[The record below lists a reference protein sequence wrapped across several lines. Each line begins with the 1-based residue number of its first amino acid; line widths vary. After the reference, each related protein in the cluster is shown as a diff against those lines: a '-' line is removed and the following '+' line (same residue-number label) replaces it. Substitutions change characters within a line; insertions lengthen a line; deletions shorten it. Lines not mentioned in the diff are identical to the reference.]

1 MRLARLA
8 LANPYLVIVSALG
21 LALIGWVA
29 ITKTPVDL
37 LPRFNTPAVQI
48 LTLYP
53 GMPANVVE
61 QDITNRLERWTG
73 QANGVA
79 RQESRS
85 MLGVSVVR
93 DYFRPDIDVNT
104 AMSQVSSLAI
114 SDLYYLPPGTVPPM
128 VMPFD
133 PTAPI
138 PLALLTVSSPERNE
152 KELYDIAYFQLRNLL
167 QGIPGAIAPAVYGGR
182 LRRILVYLDRERLH
196 ARQLSPMDVVGALR
210 AHNVLIPTGDAKI
223 GNLDYQIVANG
234 MLPKVDEL
242 NDIPIRMNHGAPV
255 YVRDIGHAED
265 TSQIQSNI
273 VRVDGRRQVY
283 IPIYRQPGA
292 NTLDVVNGI
301 RRETSLLL
309 ARLPQGIHLNLAFDQ
324 SAFVRTAI
332 RSLLDEMGL
341 GGALAALMVLLFLGS
356 LRSMGVVFL
365 SIPLSILAA
374 LVGLYFTGN
383 TINAMTLGGLA
394 LAVGRLVDDSI
405 VVLED
410 SVRLLRMG
418 KAPGAAALEA
428 ASEVGPPVLVATIA
442 TVVVFFPVVFLTG
455 IGQFLFT
462 PLALTVAFAMAA
474 SYVVS
479 MTLVP
484 AFAAHVLR
492 PGAAEGNRAERL
504 SEALADRYARWL
516 ARMMPYRSWV
526 IGASLLAFGAS
537 WVLYPRIG
545 QELMPPSDTGQF
557 TVLVHAPT
565 GTRIERTE
573 DLVSRVEAEIRRVIP
588 AGEVG
593 TVISNI
599 GVLYD
604 WPAAYTPN
612 AGPGDAFVQ
621 VQLRDHRT
629 HATNDYVNRLRRVL
643 PDDFPGSEF
652 SFDTGG
658 LLSAALNFGLP
669 APINVQ
675 VEGND
680 VHVAHQLAAEVAD
693 AARVVPG
700 AVDVRVPE
708 RSDYPVIQL
717 DLDRTRVATLGLTTA
732 DVVKNIVTTL
742 NSSVNFDP
750 AFWID
755 EQNGNHYFVGAQ
767 YREQNIRDLATLRD
781 IPLTGVDQPKPVL
794 LGNLAGFHRAKAE
807 SEYRHL
813 NIRRVVDVFM
823 NVAGRDVGSAAA
835 DLERR
840 ITGLHVPSGYQ
851 VSIRGEVQSMR
862 DSFQSLGFGFLLATA
877 LIYLLLVAQFRSF
890 GDPFIILV
898 AVPLGLIGVLVMLFV
913 SRTTLNVQSFMGVI
927 FMVGISVSN
936 SVLLVNFANR
946 LRAAGRTA
954 VDAAIEAARVRVR
967 PILMTSVAAILGLL
981 PMALELGRG
990 SEANGP
996 LGRAVIGGLL
1006 TSTLLVLFVVPA
1018 LYATFRR
1025 ERRG

>member
-1 MRLARLA
+1 MRLARHA

-29 ITKTPVDL
+29 ITQTPVDL
-37 LPRFNTPAVQI
+37 LPRFKTPAVQI

-93 DYFRPDIDVNT
+93 DYFRPDIDPNT

-182 LRRILVYLDRERLH
+182 LRRILVYLDRERLQ
-196 ARQLSPMDVVGALR
+196 ARNLSPMDVVDALR

-223 GNLDYQIVANG
+223 GNFDYQIVANG
-234 MLPKVDEL
+234 MLPTVAEL
-242 NDIPIRMNHGAPV
+242 NDIPVRMDNGAPV
-255 YVRDIGHAED
+255 YVRDVGHAED
-265 TSQIQSNI
+265 TSQIQSNV

-292 NTLDVVNGI
+292 NTLDVVGGI
-301 RRETSLLL
+301 HRETGLLL
-309 ARLPQGIHLNLAFDQ
+309 ARLPKGINLRLAFDQ
-324 SAFVRTAI
+324 SAYVREAI
-332 RSLLDEMGL
+332 RSLASEMGL
-341 GGALAALMVLLFLGS
+341 GGALAALMVLVFLGS
-356 LRSMGVVFL
+356 LRSTAVVFL

-405 VVLED
+405 VVLEN
-410 SVRLLRMG
+410 SVRHLQMG
-418 KAPGAAALEA
+418 KAPAAAALDA
-428 ASEVGPPVLVATIA
+428 AAEVGMPVLVATIA
-442 TVVVFFPVVFLTG
+442 TIAVFFPIVFLTG

-484 AFAAHVLR
+484 SFAARALR
-492 PGAAEGNRAERL
+492 PGGAHGGRAERL
-504 SEALADRYARWL
+504 SDAVAGRYARWL
-516 ARMMPYRSWV
+516 ARLMPHRRWV
-526 IGASLLAFGAS
+526 IGASLAVFGAS
-537 WVLYPRIG
+537 WLLYPRIG
-545 QELMPPSDTGQF
+545 QELMPASDSGQF
-557 TVLVHAPT
+557 TVLVRAPT

-573 DLVSRVEAEIRRVIP
+573 DLVARVESEVRRLVP
-588 AGEVG
+588 PRELG

-612 AGPGDAFVQ
+612 AGPSDAFVQ
-621 VQLRDHRT
+621 VQLGDNRT
-629 HATNDYVNRLRRVL
+629 RATDDYVDALRRLL
-643 PDDFPGSEF
+643 PGEFPGTEF
-652 SFDTGG
+652 SFETGG

-680 VHVAHQLAAEVAD
+680 VHVAHRLAAEVAD
-693 AARVVPG
+693 AARQVPG
-700 AVDVRVPE
+700 AIDVRVPE

-717 DLDRTRVATLGLTTA
+717 DLDRTRVATLGLSTA
-732 DVVKNIVTTL
+732 DVVKNVVTTL

-755 EQNGNHYFVGAQ
+755 EKNGNHYFVGAQ

-781 IPLTGVDQPKPVL
+781 IPLTGSGQPTPVL
-794 LGNLAGFHRAKAE
+794 LGNIATFHRGEAE

-813 NIRRVVDVFM
+813 DIRRVVDVFM

-840 ITGLHVPSGYQ
+840 IARLKLPAGYQ
-851 VSIRGEVQSMR
+851 VHMRGEVQSMR

-877 LIYLLLVAQFRSF
+877 LIYLILVAQFRSF
-890 GDPFIILV
+890 VDPLIILV
-898 AVPLGLIGVLVMLFV
+898 AVPLGLIGVLVTLFV
-913 SRTTLNVQSFMGVI
+913 TGTTLNVQSFIGVI

-936 SVLLVNFANR
+936 SVLLVEFANR
-946 LRAAGRTA
+946 RRAAGRSA
-954 VDAAIEAARVRVR
+954 VDAAVEAARVRVR

-1006 TSTLLVLFVVPA
+1006 ASTLLVLFVVPA
-1018 LYATFRR
+1018 LYATL
-1025 ERRG
+1025 RRGSRA

>member
-8 LANPYLVIVSALG
+8 LANPYLVVVSALG

-29 ITKTPVDL
+29 ATKTPVDL
-37 LPRFNTPAVQI
+37 LPRFNAPAVQI

-53 GMPANVVE
+53 GMPAKVVE

-73 QANGVA
+73 QANGVS

-93 DYFRPDIDVNT
+93 DYFRSDIDANT

-138 PLALLTVSSPERNE
+138 PLALLTVSSPGRNE

-182 LRRILVYLDRERLH
+182 LRRILVYLDRERLQ
-196 ARQLSPMDVVGALR
+196 ARNLSPMDVVTALR

-234 MLPKVDEL
+234 MLPTVAEL
-242 NDIPIRMNHGAPV
+242 NDVPIRMDNGAPV

-301 RRETSLLL
+301 RRETDLLL
-309 ARLPQGIHLNLAFDQ
+309 ARLPQGITLNVALDQ

-332 RSLLDEMGL
+332 RSLMSEMGL
-341 GGALAALMVLLFLGS
+341 GGVLAALMVLVFLGS
-356 LRSMGVVFL
+356 LRSTAVVFL
-365 SIPLSILAA
+365 SIPLSIVAA
-374 LVGLYFTGN
+374 LVGLYFTGH
-383 TINAMTLGGLA
+383 TINVMTLGGLA

-405 VVLED
+405 VVLEN
-410 SVRLLRMG
+410 SVRHLQMG
-418 KAPGAAALEA
+418 KAPTTAALDA
-428 ASEVGPPVLVATIA
+428 ATEVGLPVLVATVA
-442 TVVVFFPVVFLTG
+442 TVAVFFPVVFLTG

-462 PLALTVAFAMAA
+462 PLVLTVAFAMAA

-484 AFAAHVLR
+484 AFTAYAFKAGITHHGR
-492 PGAAEGNRAERL
+492 TARL
-504 SEALADRYARWL
+504 SDALSDHYVRCLTRL
-516 ARMMPYRSWV
+516 MPRRSWV
-526 IGASLLAFGAS
+526 IAASLLVFGVS
-537 WVLYPRIG
+537 WLLYPRIG
-545 QELMPPSDTGQF
+545 QELMPASDSGQF
-557 TVLVHAPT
+557 TLLVRAPT

-573 DLVSRVEAEIRRVIP
+573 DLVARVESRIRRVIP
-588 AGEVG
+588 SNELG

-612 AGPGDAFVQ
+612 AGPSDAFVH
-621 VQLRDHRT
+621 VQLRDERT
-629 HATNDYVNRLRRVL
+629 RTTSAYVDALRRVL
-643 PDDFPGSEF
+643 PEEFPGTEL

-658 LLSAALNFGLP
+658 MQSAALNFGLP

-680 VHVAHQLAAEVAD
+680 VRVAHQLASQVAD
-693 AARVVPG
+693 AARTVRG
-700 AVDVRVPE
+700 SIDVRIQE
-708 RSDYPVIQL
+708 RNDYPVLQL
-717 DLDRTRVATLGLTTA
+717 DLDRTRVATLGLSTA
-732 DVVKNIVTTL
+732 EVVKNLVTTL

-767 YREQNIRDLATLRD
+767 YREQNILDLSTLRE
-781 IPLTGVDQPKPVL
+781 IPLTGINQPRPVL
-794 LGNLAGFHRAKAE
+794 LGNLAEFHRGEAE

-813 NIRRVVDVFM
+813 NIRRVVNVFM
-823 NVAGRDVGSAAA
+823 GVTGRDVGSAAA

-840 ITGLHVPSGYQ
+840 IAGLPVPPGYL
-851 VSIRGEVQSMR
+851 VRMRGEVQSMR

-890 GDPFIILV
+890 VDPFIILV
-898 AVPLGLIGVLVMLFV
+898 AVPLGLIGVLVMLFMTE
-913 SRTTLNVQSFMGVI
+913 TTLNVQSFIGVI

-936 SVLLVNFANR
+936 SVLLVDFANR
-946 LRAAGRTA
+946 LRAAGRFA
-954 VDAAIEAARVRVR
+954 GEAAIEAARVRIR
-967 PILMTSVAAILGLL
+967 PILMTSLAAMLGLL

-1006 TSTLLVLFVVPA
+1006 ASTLLVLFVVPA
-1018 LYATFRR
+1018 LYATLHG
-1025 ERRG
+1025 RGRV

>member
-8 LANPYLVIVSALG
+8 LANPYLVVVSALG

-29 ITKTPVDL
+29 VSKTPVDL
-37 LPRFNTPAVQI
+37 LPRFNAPAVQI

-93 DYFRPDIDVNT
+93 DYFRPDIDANT

-138 PLALLTVSSPERNE
+138 PLALLSVSSPERNE

-167 QGIPGAIAPAVYGGR
+167 QGIRGAIAPAVYGGR
-182 LRRILVYLDRERLH
+182 LRRILVYLDRERLQ
-196 ARQLSPMDVVGALR
+196 ARNLSAMDVVTALR

-234 MLPKVDEL
+234 MLPTVAEL
-242 NDIPIRMNHGAPV
+242 NDIPIRMDQGALI
-255 YVRDIGHAED
+255 YVRDVGHAED

-292 NTLDVVNGI
+292 NTLDVVDGI

-309 ARLPQGIHLNLAFDQ
+309 ARLPQGITLNLGFDQ

-332 RSLLDEMGL
+332 RSLISEMGF
-341 GGALAALMVLLFLGS
+341 GGVLAALMVLLFLGS
-356 LRSMGVVFL
+356 LRSTGVVFL

-374 LVGLYFTGN
+374 LVGLYFTGH

-405 VVLED
+405 VVLEN
-410 SVRLLRMG
+410 SVRHLQMG
-418 KAPGAAALEA
+418 KAPTTAALDA
-428 ASEVGPPVLVATIA
+428 VAEVGMPVLVATIA
-442 TVVVFFPVVFLTG
+442 TVAVFFPIVFLAG

-484 AFAAHVLR
+484 VFAAHVLR
-492 PGAAEGNRAERL
+492 PDAAHRGRAERL
-504 SEALADRYARWL
+504 SDAIGDRYLQWL
-516 ARMMPYRSWV
+516 TRLMPHRTWV
-526 IGASLLAFGAS
+526 IGASLVAFGAS
-537 WVLYPRIG
+537 WLLYPHIG
-545 QELMPPSDTGQF
+545 QELMPASDSGQF
-557 TVLVHAPT
+557 TMLVRAPT
-565 GTRIERTE
+565 GTRIEWTE
-573 DLVSRVEAEIRRVIP
+573 DLVARVESEVRRVVP
-588 AGEVG
+588 SRELG

-612 AGPGDAFVQ
+612 AGPSDAFVH
-621 VQLRDHRT
+621 VQLRDERT
-629 HATNDYVNRLRRVL
+629 RATTAYVDVLRRLL
-643 PDDFPGSEF
+643 PEEFPGAEF

-658 LLSAALNFGLP
+658 LLSAALNLGLP
-669 APINVQ
+669 APVNVQ

-680 VHVAHQLAAEVAD
+680 VHVAHQLASQIAD
-693 AARVVPG
+693 AARGVPG
-700 AVDVRVPE
+700 SVDVRVQE
-708 RSDYPVIQL
+708 RSDYPVLQL
-717 DLDRTRVATLGLTTA
+717 DLNRTRVATLGLSTA

-755 EQNGNHYFVGAQ
+755 EKNGNHYFVGAQ
-767 YREQNIRDLATLRD
+767 YREQNIRDLSTLRE
-781 IPLTGVDQPKPVL
+781 IPLTGSQQPTPVL
-794 LGNLAGFHRAKAE
+794 LGNIAEFRRAEAE

-813 NIRRVVDVFM
+813 NIRRIVNVFM
-823 NVAGRDVGSAAA
+823 TVTGRDVGSAAT
-835 DLERR
+835 DLEQR
-840 ITGLHVPSGYQ
+840 IARLPVPPGYL
-851 VSIRGEVQSMR
+851 VHMRGEVQSMR
-862 DSFQSLGFGFLLATA
+862 ESFQSLGFGFLLATA

-890 GDPFIILV
+890 VDPVIILV
-898 AVPLGLIGVLVMLFV
+898 AVPLGLIGVLAMLFV
-913 SRTTLNVQSFMGVI
+913 TGTTLNVQSFMGVI

-936 SVLLVNFANR
+936 SVLLVDFANR
-946 LRAAGRTA
+946 QRADGRTA
-954 VDAAIEAARVRVR
+954 MDAAIEAAHVRVR
-967 PILMTSVAAILGLL
+967 PILMTSLAAMLGLL

-1006 TSTLLVLFVVPA
+1006 ASTLLVLFVVPA
-1018 LYATFRR
+1018 LYATL
-1025 ERRG
+1025 RGKSRA